1 MPDGTMT
8 PDQFAA
14 KIKEKYPAYAAI
26 PNHELTDKI
35 LKKYPQY
42 GEHVAAAPS
51 EAVQAAGAP
60 KLDSAPLPDELK
72 ASERAMQIGPGGSQ
86 FVDVPLGE
94 KERFEK
100 ANRAG
105 VTTGGKIGAG
115 MVGAAGA
122 VGAPVSAGL
131 GLAGSYAGGKVARS
145 EAKLHGWDE
154 KGQEHAE
161 TAGKVLGGA
170 AGGMLG
176 HFVPADTLADWAEI
190 LTSPRKA
197 AISILRQ
204 AVKGIGTEASEGGGT
219 ASAARSSVP
228 APPAAPKSLI
238 VSPDSPPPPV
248 PVTYQSIP
256 RKQLYEMAKKGDLM
270 AGRELIRSSKGFD
283 LPPNFK
289 YLIEETAKRIPWRA
303 PEQ

>member
-42 GEHVAAAPS
+42 GERVAAAPS
-51 EAVQAAGAP
+51 EAAQAASAP

-72 ASERAMQIGPGGSQ
+72 ASERAMQIGPGGPQ

-122 VGAPVSAGL
+122 VGAPVETAL
-131 GLAGSYAGGKVARS
+131 GATGSYVGGKVAKS
-145 EAKLHGWDE
+145 VAKSKGVGE
-154 KGQEHAE
+154 KGQGYAE
-161 TAGKVLGGA
+161 TAGELAGGA
-170 AGGMLG
+170 GGAMLG
-176 HFVPADTLADWAEI
+176 HYVPARDLVDWARA
-190 LTSPRKA
+190 LTSPTKLVGKLADAFLERLDKRVAGEA
-197 AISILRQ
+197 ASS
-204 AVKGIGTEASEGGGT
+204 AAGT
-219 ASAARSSVP
+219 ARSSVP
-228 APPAAPKSLI
+228 PPPKSLI

-270 AGRELIRSSKGFD
+270 AGRELIRSSKGFE